1 MVQTPYANGSS
12 TIYLRETLKLTTFFS
27 PNGVKNLHP
36 NAHKYDIGI
45 YCESNGHGTFLVKEK
60 RTAELE
66 QYFHMCIKDF
76 QTTPENKE
84 VLKHFLH
91 EVKQLYRFI
100 RV

>member
-1 MVQTPYANGSS
+1 MTS
-12 TIYLRETLKLTTFFS
+12 FFS

-36 NAHKYDIGI
+36 NAHKYDVGI

-66 QYFHMCIKDF
+66 AYYNLTLKDF
-76 QTTPENKE
+76 HTTPENQA
-84 VLKHFLH
+84 VLKGFLH

-100 RV
+100 RIQN